1 MEALQ
6 VWVARIAGVVGV
18 LLSVIAVIA
27 RLAGQYWLGGV
38 QTGTLLQA
46 GVAAMV
52 AACLSYLALLA
63 ERSRA
68 GR

>member
-6 VWVARIAGVVGV
+6 VWVARI
-18 LLSVIAVIA
+18 
-27 RLAGQYWLGGV
+27 
-38 QTGTLLQA
+38 A

>member
-6 VWVARIAGVVGV
+6 VWVARIAGVAGV
-18 LLSVIAVIA
+18 LLSVVAIIA
-27 RLAGQYWLGGV
+27 RLAGHFWLGGV

-52 AACLSYLALLA
+52 AGCLSYLALLA